1 MKLIKMLGLAT
12 VAATVAVA
20 FVGASSA
27 SAGPTALCAIHV
39 NPCPA
44 GFEQVG
50 HFEALA
56 VDVLLL
62 TLAGPILCT
71 HSVLLGN
78 ALGLGN
84 PLLIHVTYL
93 DFLNCNLGGA
103 FCEVNTL
110 ETGLALLLRTALNE
124 GLLQLHN
131 TRFLVNCFAPFIHC
145 IYGGLPLA
153 LVLGHN
159 AALNELATIHT
170 NGQLWEPLG
179 GMACPNGDL
188 KLDALYRINLPHPV
202 YIVS

>member
-1 MKLIKMLGLAT
+1 MRLIKMLGLST
-12 VAATVAVA
+12 IAALAAMA

-27 SAGPTALCAIHV
+27 SAGPTALCSIHV
-39 NPCPA
+39 DPCPA
-44 GFEQVG
+44 GFQQVG

-62 TLAGPILCT
+62 TQAGPILCT

-78 ALGLGN
+78 ALGLN
-84 PLLIHVTYL
+84 IPLVIHVTYL
-93 DFLNCNLGGA
+93 DFLNCNIAGNP
-103 FCEVNTL
+103 CEVITL
-110 ETGLALLLRTALNE
+110 ETGLALLLRTALNH

-145 IYGGLPLA
+145 VYGGLPLA
-153 LVLGHN
+153 LALGHN

-170 NGQLWEPLG
+170 NGALWEPVG
-179 GMACPNGDL
+179 GMFCPPGDL